1 VSSYELVPF
10 DASHRDEYIRLLA
23 EAWGNRG
30 LSPEEFEWWFERN
43 PAGSILRTAL
53 VDGQVAGVGAHMLAR
68 MVIGGE
74 ERRVSFSCHA
84 VTSPAASGRGI
95 FTELQRALD
104 QAAQEQG
111 IELVLGFGNEVTNPV
126 FFGRLGWSDIAH
138 YRIWGRPVVRQGRD
152 VGGALDVDGDS
163 AAGWRNHIVRDE
175 RHLRW
180 RYEGSPR
187 PYVTVCSDNGYAV
200 VWPSKP
206 MGSRTIAVLSDLV
219 APTAEVPGLLRRA
232 AGAARSRFLF
242 GLPAPGQRGAYARA
256 GFVPTHLTMHLIGR
270 GLNGPL
276 DLDPA
281 AWQFTL
287 GDADY
292 Y

>member
-1 VSSYELVPF
+1 VTSYELVEF
-10 DASHRDEYIRLLA
+10 DESHRDDYIRLLA

-30 LSPEEFEWWFERN
+30 LTAAEFDWWFERN

-53 VDGQVAGVGAHMLAR
+53 VDGQVAGVGAHMVAR
-68 MVIGGE
+68 MVVGGE
-74 ERRVSFSCHA
+74 VRRVSWSCHA

-95 FTELQRALD
+95 FTALQRALD
-104 QAAQEQG
+104 QAAEERG
-111 IELVLGFGNEVTNPV
+111 VELVLGFGNEVTNPM
-126 FFGRLGWSDIAH
+126 FFDRLGWSDVAR
-138 YRIWGRPVVRQGRD
+138 YRIWARPVLRGGRD
-152 VGGALDVDGDS
+152 ATGAFDVDGDA
-163 AAGWRNHIVRDE
+163 AAGWRNHLVRDE
-175 RHLRW
+175 PYLRW

-187 PYVTVCSDNGYAV
+187 PYATVRSESGYAV
-200 VWPSKP
+200 VWPAKP
-206 MGSRTIAVLSDLV
+206 MSSRTIAVLSDLV
-219 APTAEVPGLLRRA
+219 APTDEVPGLLRRA
-232 AGAARSRFLF
+232 AGVARSRFLF
-242 GLPAPGQRGAYARA
+242 GLPAPEQRSAFARA

>member
-1 VSSYELVPF
+1 VSSYELVEF
-10 DASHRDEYIRLLA
+10 DASHRDEYLRLLA

-30 LSPEEFEWWFERN
+30 LTADEFEWWFERN

-68 MVIGGE
+68 MVIGGQ
-74 ERRVSFSCHA
+74 ERRVSWSCHA

-104 QAAQEQG
+104 QAAEQQG
-111 IELVLGFGNEVTNPV
+111 IEVVLGFGNEVTNPM
-126 FFGRLGWSDIAH
+126 FFNRLGWSDVAR
-138 YRIWGRPVVRQGRD
+138 YRIWARPVVRGGGD
-152 VGGALDVDGDS
+152 AVGELEVEGDA
-163 AAGWRNHIVRDE
+163 AAGWRNHVVRDE

-180 RYEGSPR
+180 RYEDSPR
-187 PYVTVCSDNGYAV
+187 PYVTVRSDSGYAV

-206 MGSRTIAVLSDLV
+206 MGSRTIAVLSDLA
-219 APTAEVPGLLRRA
+219 APPNEVPGLLRRA
-232 AGAARSRFLF
+232 AGVARSRFLF
-242 GLPAPGQRGAYARA
+242 GLPGPGQRGAFARA
-256 GFVPTHLTMHLIGR
+256 GFAPTHLSMHLIGR

>member
-1 VSSYELVPF
+1 VSSYELVEF
-10 DASHRDEYIRLLA
+10 DASHRDEYLRLLA

-30 LSPEEFEWWFERN
+30 LTADEFEWWFERN

-68 MVIGGE
+68 MVIGGQ
-74 ERRVSFSCHA
+74 ERRVSWSCHA

-104 QAAQEQG
+104 QAAEQQG
-111 IELVLGFGNEVTNPV
+111 IEVVLGFGNEVTNPM
-126 FFGRLGWSDIAH
+126 FFNRLGWSDVAR
-138 YRIWGRPVVRQGRD
+138 YRIWARPVVRGGGD
-152 VGGALDVDGDS
+152 AVGELEVEGDA
-163 AAGWRNHIVRDE
+163 AAGWRNHVVRDE

-180 RYEGSPR
+180 RYEASPR
-187 PYVTVCSDNGYAV
+187 PYVTVRSDSGYAV

-206 MGSRTIAVLSDLV
+206 MGSRTIAVLSDLA
-219 APTAEVPGLLRRA
+219 APPNEVPGLLRRA
-232 AGAARSRFLF
+232 AGVARSRFLF
-242 GLPAPGQRGAYARA
+242 GLPGPGQRGAFARA
-256 GFVPTHLTMHLIGR
+256 GFAPTHLSMHLIGR